1 MIERNVRTTAA
12 VRSDYDNN
20 SNHYDQERFGSCGGR
35 YVDSEEREFV
45 RGKIKGSSVLEI
57 GTATGRFAAS
67 LNEHTDVYVGV
78 DLSLRML
85 QKTLER
91 TNHSVSVVQMDGSE
105 LGVRSYFDDV
115 LCIRTFHFL
124 DKPRRA
130 LEGIFNSL
138 KPGGH
143 CLVTFESDNALRR
156 LLLSLGAGGSEQYYY
171 TIPDVQALLLKAGF
185 KVAMSGSV
193 MRVPV
198 SFYRRCPGRLLPLLK
213 RVEAIWFLPMHNY
226 VLGVK

>member
-1 MIERNVRTTAA
+1 MIERNARTTAA
-12 VRSDYDNN
+12 VKSDYDMNVN
-20 SNHYDQERFGSCGGR
+20 RYDQDRFGSCGGR
-35 YVDSEEREFV
+35 YVDAREREFV
-45 RGKIKGSSVLEI
+45 RGKIKGSSLLEI

-67 LNEHTDVYVGV
+67 LIEQTDVYVGI
-78 DLSLRML
+78 DLSLGML
-85 QKTLER
+85 RKTLER
-91 TNHSVSVVQMDGSE
+91 TNNSVSVVQMDGSE
-105 LGVRSYFDDV
+105 LGVRSYFDNV

-143 CLVTFESDNALRR
+143 CLVTFEADNALRR
-156 LLLSLGAGGSEQYYY
+156 LFLSLHAGGSEQYYY
-171 TIPDVQALLLKAGF
+171 TIPDVQTLLRNAGF
-185 KVAMSGSV
+185 KIAKSGSV

-198 SFYRRCPGRLLPLLK
+198 TFYRKCPRQLLPLVK

-226 VLGVK
+226 VLAVK